1 MQDAKSGKRT
11 EKRFLFGEMAC
22 YNETY
27 KRTGIPPEQK
37 ENTMKKLNIAIIGY
51 GRSGCDIHGAFL
63 RSKDNDICN
72 VVAVVEYD
80 PARAEAARKDFG
92 CDTYSDYRELFH
104 RTDIDFVTNASYSN
118 EHFPVALDLLNHGFN
133 VLCEKPLCK
142 SPEQVQQLMDAAKAH
157 NCELTIFHQ
166 YRYNDYYLEM
176 KKLLDKKVLGD
187 VKLVRARQNFFAR
200 RYDWQTLLYREGGA
214 MRNNA
219 AHTIEQIM
227 DLAGSDELPEIHS
240 RMEIWNSVGDA
251 EDYMFATMK
260 YSNGTVYEVEVN
272 PSDAYADGCLFDI
285 YGTLGTM
292 KVYSSKIQYKYFDP
306 EECPMFA
313 LEHKSLHNPD
323 GSPAYCTNNIK
334 WKEETIALDP
344 DMMNVFGKCSSRFYH
359 DWYEHLVNG
368 AELYMKPEHI
378 KHQIEIFNEVERQN
392 PLPVKFSKLE

>member
-1 MQDAKSGKRT
+1 
-11 EKRFLFGEMAC
+11 
-22 YNETY
+22 
-27 KRTGIPPEQK
+27 
-37 ENTMKKLNIAIIGY
+37 MKKLNIAIVGY

-219 AHTIEQIM
+219 AHTI
-227 DLAGSDELPEIHS
+227 S
-240 RMEIWNSVGDA
+240 RSSTRWSVR
-251 EDYMFATMK
+251 T
-260 YSNGTVYEVEVN
+260 
-272 PSDAYADGCLFDI
+272 
-285 YGTLGTM
+285 
-292 KVYSSKIQYKYFDP
+292 
-306 EECPMFA
+306 
-313 LEHKSLHNPD
+313 
-323 GSPAYCTNNIK
+323 
-334 WKEETIALDP
+334 
-344 DMMNVFGKCSSRFYH
+344 R
-359 DWYEHLVNG
+359 
-368 AELYMKPEHI
+368 
-378 KHQIEIFNEVERQN
+378 
-392 PLPVKFSKLE
+392 

>member
-1 MQDAKSGKRT
+1 
-11 EKRFLFGEMAC
+11 
-22 YNETY
+22 
-27 KRTGIPPEQK
+27 
-37 ENTMKKLNIAIIGY
+37 MKKLNIAIVGY

-219 AHTIEQIM
+219 AHHEGLLLQ
-227 DLAGSDELPEIHS
+227 D
-240 RMEIWNSVGDA
+240 
-251 EDYMFATMK
+251 
-260 YSNGTVYEVEVN
+260 TV
-272 PSDAYADGCLFDI
+272 
-285 YGTLGTM
+285 
-292 KVYSSKIQYKYFDP
+292 Q
-306 EECPMFA
+306 
-313 LEHKSLHNPD
+313 
-323 GSPAYCTNNIK
+323 
-334 WKEETIALDP
+334 
-344 DMMNVFGKCSSRFYH
+344 VF
-359 DWYEHLVNG
+359 
-368 AELYMKPEHI
+368 
-378 KHQIEIFNEVERQN
+378 
-392 PLPVKFSKLE
+392 

>member
-1 MQDAKSGKRT
+1 
-11 EKRFLFGEMAC
+11 
-22 YNETY
+22 
-27 KRTGIPPEQK
+27 
-37 ENTMKKLNIAIIGY
+37 MKHIQEPG
-51 GRSGCDIHGAFL
+51 S
-63 RSKDNDICN
+63 
-72 VVAVVEYD
+72 
-80 PARAEAARKDFG
+80 
-92 CDTYSDYRELFH
+92 
-104 RTDIDFVTNASYSN
+104 
-118 EHFPVALDLLNHGFN
+118 
-133 VLCEKPLCK
+133 
-142 SPEQVQQLMDAAKAH
+142 
-157 NCELTIFHQ
+157 
-166 YRYNDYYLEM
+166 
-176 KKLLDKKVLGD
+176 
-187 VKLVRARQNFFAR
+187 RQNFFAR

-219 AHTIEQIM
+219 AHTIEQII
-227 DLAGSDELPEIHS
+227 DLAGSDELPESHS
-240 RMEIWNSVGDA
+240 CMEIWNSVGDA

-359 DWYEHLVNG
+359 DWYEHLIRCRALHEAG
-368 AELYMKPEHI
+368 AHQAPDRDLQRGGAPEPAARQILQTGISCAGWIFKTLEMYKSRSIDFIYGRGDLRLLYI
-378 KHQIEIFNEVERQN
+378 NVSVGLRGA
-392 PLPVKFSKLE
+392 

>member
-1 MQDAKSGKRT
+1 
-11 EKRFLFGEMAC
+11 
-22 YNETY
+22 
-27 KRTGIPPEQK
+27 
-37 ENTMKKLNIAIIGY
+37 MKKLNIAIVGY